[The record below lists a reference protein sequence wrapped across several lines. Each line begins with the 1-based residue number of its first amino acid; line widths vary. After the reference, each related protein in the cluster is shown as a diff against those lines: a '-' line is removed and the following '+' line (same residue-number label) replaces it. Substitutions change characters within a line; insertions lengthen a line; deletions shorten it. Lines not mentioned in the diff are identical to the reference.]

1 MRGTEVNPGNASV
14 FPLLFVVVPALS
26 SSCCPLFFQFPF
38 WTRLSLFEGTF
49 TGRVMTMFGYDTSL
63 GLSWNKK
70 TTCLDGMSQG
80 QGAHCVHK
88 YLRSHPGCRDKG
100 VFTLGLGSMLCG
112 QGSGQR
118 WAQRSSHGVFNPWL
132 V

>member
-14 FPLLFVVVPALS
+14 FSLLFVVVPALS

-63 GLSWNKK
+63 GLSLNKK
-70 TTCLDGMSQG
+70 QLVWMGCCKDKEHTAYTNTCGRILAAETTGCL
-80 QGAHCVHK
+80 
-88 YLRSHPGCRDKG
+88 L
-100 VFTLGLGSMLCG
+100 
-112 QGSGQR
+112 
-118 WAQRSSHGVFNPWL
+118 
-132 V
+132 